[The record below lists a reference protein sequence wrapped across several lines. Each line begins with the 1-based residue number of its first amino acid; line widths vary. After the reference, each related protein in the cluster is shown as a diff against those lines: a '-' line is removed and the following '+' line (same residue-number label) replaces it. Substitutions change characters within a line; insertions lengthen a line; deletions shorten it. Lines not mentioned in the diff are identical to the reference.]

1 MFAAQKLLMRIMKKV
16 NLLNLS
22 LPGMALA
29 LTIGLASCQP
39 KNTTTNHDAGTASD
53 TPAAGNVNRG
63 ARIAYV
69 NIDTLEAKYTYFK
82 EAKDAFDKKQAS
94 VEAQLRASAEKLQN
108 EYVGFQKK
116 AQAGTLTQSEGDA
129 AQKHLAQMQQDLEAK
144 RQNLTAD
151 LLKEQQAFTEKLQSQ
166 LDSFITE
173 YNKDKHYDYILSYAQ
188 GGSILLANPK
198 LDVTEDV
205 LRSMN
210 DAYQKAQA
218 KK

>member
-1 MFAAQKLLMRIMKKV
+1 MRIMKKV
-16 NLLNLS
+16 NLLHLS
-22 LPGMALA
+22 LFGMALA
-29 LTIGLASCQP
+29 LTIGLASCQS
-39 KNTTTNHDAGTASD
+39 KNTKAISNADTTTGSQTAD
-53 TPAAGNVNRG
+53 NVERG

-94 VEAQLRASAEKLQN
+94 VEAQLRSSAENLQN
-108 EYVGFQKK
+108 EYASFQKK
-116 AQAGTLTQSEGDA
+116 AQAGTLTQADGEA
-129 AQKHLAQMQQDLEAK
+129 AQKRLGQMQQDLEAK

-151 LLKEQQAFTEKLQSQ
+151 LLKEQQIFTEKLQSQ

-173 YNKDKHYDYILSYAQ
+173 YNKDKHYDYILSYAK

-198 LDVTEDV
+198 LDITEDV
-205 LRSMN
+205 LKSMN
-210 DAYQKAQA
+210 EAYKAQV

>member
-1 MFAAQKLLMRIMKKV
+1 MKKV
-16 NLLNLS
+16 NFLQLS
-22 LPGMALA
+22 LSGMALA
-29 LTIGLASCQP
+29 LTIGLSSCQS
-39 KNTTTNHDAGTASD
+39 KNTKTTSNADTAASS
-53 TPAAGNVNRG
+53 PATNNVDRG

-69 NIDTLEAKYTYFK
+69 NIDTLEAKYIYFK

-94 VEAQLRASAEKLQN
+94 VEAQLRSSAEKLQN
-108 EYVGFQKK
+108 EYASFQKK
-116 AQAGTLTQSEGDA
+116 AQAGTLTQADGEA
-129 AQKHLAQMQQDLEAK
+129 AQKRLGQMQQNLEAK

-205 LRSMN
+205 LKSMN
-210 DAYQKAQA
+210 EAYKAQA

>member
-1 MFAAQKLLMRIMKKV
+1 MIKS
-16 NLLNLS
+16 NLQNLS
-22 LPGMALA
+22 FAGMALA
-29 LTIGLASCQP
+29 LTIFSTSCQT
-39 KNTTTNHDAGTASD
+39 KNPQGNSNLSHKNDTA
-53 TPAAGNVNRG
+53 VNIAERG

-82 EAKDAFDKKQAS
+82 EAKEAFDKKQAS
-94 VEAQLRASAEKLQN
+94 VEAQLRSSAEKLQN
-108 EYVGFQKK
+108 EYTSLQRK
-116 AQAGTLTQSEGDA
+116 AQAGTLTQSEGEA
-129 AQKHLAQMQQDLEAK
+129 AQNHLAQMQQDLEAK

-151 LLKEQQAFTEKLQSQ
+151 LLKDQQEFTEKLQSQ

-198 LDVTEDV
+198 LDVTDDV
-205 LRSMN
+205 LKAMN
-210 DAYQKAQA
+210 EAYQKNQP

>member
-1 MFAAQKLLMRIMKKV
+1 
-16 NLLNLS
+16 
-22 LPGMALA
+22 MALA
-29 LTIGLASCQP
+29 LTIGLASCQS
-39 KNTTTNHDAGTASD
+39 KNTKTTSNADTAASS
-53 TPAAGNVNRG
+53 PATNNVESG

-94 VEAQLRASAEKLQN
+94 VEAQLRSSAENLQN
-108 EYVGFQKK
+108 EYASFQKK
-116 AQAGTLTQSEGDA
+116 AQAGTLTQADGEA
-129 AQKHLAQMQQDLEAK
+129 AQKRLGQMQQNLETK

-151 LLKEQQAFTEKLQSQ
+151 LLKEQQEFTEKLQSQ

-173 YNKDKHYDYILSYAQ
+173 YNKDKHYDFILSYAK

-198 LDVTEDV
+198 LDITDDV
-205 LRSMN
+205 LKSMN
-210 DAYQKAQA
+210 DAYKAQA